1 MNDVTFNA
9 VHALQILDSRGH
21 PTLHVALT
29 CRDGSILRA
38 SAPSGA
44 STGTHEAVELRDG
57 GRGYSGRGV
66 ESAVAGINTA
76 IAELLLSRSWS
87 DQRCLDAALCELD
100 GTDDKSRLGA
110 NAIVAVSMAA
120 ARAFA
125 AAAGHP
131 LHAWIGET
139 VGRTGRLPVPHFNV
153 LNGGAHAANP
163 LAFQEF
169 MIAPTG
175 ASNLPEAIRWG
186 SEVYH
191 ALGSVLRGK
200 GMSTGLGDEGGYAP
214 EISSAQEALELIT
227 KAIEQAGYSPGMDG
241 VSIALDPA
249 ANYFYR
255 DGVYELNGNSYS
267 CTELIGYYEKLVT
280 DYPIRSLEDPLAED
294 DPQGWPELTAR
305 LGSRVQIVGDDIF
318 VTNPEL
324 LRAGIQSASANA
336 VLLKPNQIGT
346 VSETL
351 DTFAIAEHGGF
362 TSMVS
367 HRSGETLDSFVA
379 DLAVGL
385 GCGQLKSGAPAR
397 GERVAKYNR
406 LLEISDA
413 HPLLPYGLGTPHREP
428 EPSHD

>member
-1 MNDVTFNA
+1 MNDVTFTA

-21 PTLHVALT
+21 PTLQVALT
-29 CRDGSILRA
+29 CQGGSVLTA

-57 GRGYSGRGV
+57 GRNYSGRGV

-76 IAELLLSRSWS
+76 IAELLLSRPWPS
-87 DQRCLDAALCELD
+87 QRSLDGALCELD
-100 GTDDKSRLGA
+100 GTADKSRLGA

-125 AAAGHP
+125 SVAGQP
-131 LHAWIGET
+131 LHAWIGKT
-139 VGRTGRLPVPHFNV
+139 VGRAGRLPVPHFNV

-175 ASNLPEAIRWG
+175 ARNLPEAIRWG

-191 ALGSVLRGK
+191 ALGTVLRAK

-214 EISSAQEALELIT
+214 EISSTQEALELIT
-227 KAIEQAGYSPGMDG
+227 QAIEEAGHSPGTEG
-241 VSIALDPA
+241 LSIALDPA

-255 DGVYELNGNSYS
+255 DGVYELNGSSYS
-267 CTELIGYYEKLVT
+267 STELVGYYEKLVAN
-280 DYPIRSLEDPLAED
+280 YPIRSLEDPLAEED
-294 DPQGWPELTAR
+294 AHGWPELTAR
-305 LGSRVQIVGDDIF
+305 LGNLVQVVGDDIF

-324 LRAGIQSASANA
+324 LRTGIQNASANA

-346 VSETL
+346 VSQTL
-351 DTFAIAEHGGF
+351 DTFTIAEHGGF
-362 TSMVS
+362 SSMVS
-367 HRSGETLDSFVA
+367 HRSGETMDSFVA

-385 GCGQLKSGAPAR
+385 GCGQFKSGAPAR

-406 LLEISDA
+406 LLEISEA
-413 HPLLPYGLGTPHREP
+413 HPLLPYGLGTPHRET
-428 EPSHD
+428 EPNHD